1 MNKYQS
7 QEHIDNN
14 SYKQNYS
21 KIQIIGY
28 SFSTISFILF
38 LIYYSE
44 SDTTIKAQAI
54 NWFYVA
60 ILAAMIPTL
69 IPHLSEFN
77 FGGLGIKLYETQ
89 KKIDKTQNKIQQT
102 QEELADEQKKGR
114 IQIYKNFAN
123 AVDKISKP
131 AQYEILIELN
141 RFYQNQLQYDVSTV
155 KKHLKKIRYYE
166 GNLNNHIDEAY
177 IDSIKAFQ
185 KDYYP
190 DLVDGI
196 IGEITI
202 REIGE
207 LANPGGKGKIFTEY
221 KYS

>member
-1 MNKYQS
+1 LNKYQS

-14 SYKQNYS
+14 SYEQNYS

-28 SFSTISFILF
+28 LFSIISFILF
-38 LIYYSE
+38 LIYYIE
-44 SDTTIKAQAI
+44 SNIYIKAQAI
-54 NWFYVA
+54 NWFYVS
-60 ILAAMIPTL
+60 ILSAMIPTL

-89 KKIDKTQNKIQQT
+89 KKIDKTQNEIQQI
-102 QEELADEQKKGR
+102 QNEIADEQKKGR
-114 IQIYKNFAN
+114 IQIYNNFAN
-123 AVDKISKP
+123 AIDKISEP

-155 KKHLKKIRYYE
+155 KTNLKKIHCYK
-166 GNLNNHIDEAY
+166 GNLDNHINKAY

-185 KDYYP
+185 KKYYP

-196 IGEITI
+196 IGELTI
-202 REIGE
+202 REIDK
-207 LANPGGKGKIFTEY
+207 LANPNGKGKIFTEY
-221 KYS
+221 EYS